1 MVVKR
6 FTSLGLVG
14 RGQESEEEEMGRT
27 EEDEGDIIT
36 DNLGHIGRYQVLVGL
51 LFALMEVPHAWCM
64 LMHKFVS
71 VPVDHWCT
79 QPEALAHWSVEEWR
93 NYSSPP
99 GDSCNL
105 YLHNRTLGPTAAAAH
120 LGGLGDS
127 TPLEACSS
135 WQYDTSQFQNTI
147 IENWDLVC
155 ANKIMS
161 KVGSFTFFAGT
172 GVGVF
177 IAGLLADKIGR
188 QRTICIFL
196 TLFIAAG
203 FASAF
208 APSMEVWMAARFFWG
223 AASLGLRSVKMVS
236 ALELVGSSWRAIIC
250 VGFVEGGWTL
260 GYLTLPLLSWILPN
274 AFHLQLA
281 VAVAFLPVLPLMLV
295 VSESPKWLSAT
306 GRLDQ
311 CRAVM
316 ARIMRINGI
325 SKELVIH
332 ETKGDSE
339 AAKGNFFDLFR
350 TPMMR
355 RNTFVISLAWFAL
368 GTLYFGLSLHMP
380 QFDANI
386 YVIFFLSGLVEIPA
400 DIIPFVL
407 LNRFGRR
414 PNLSLHYIIG
424 GLLCMAT
431 AAVPLGVYSYEWPIV
446 VLAMLGKYVAQV
458 CWGIVYLYTSE
469 LFPTVIRS
477 VALSFACSMARIGSM
492 AAPFIAYLA
501 ELHPVLPIF
510 VFGSITFVVGL
521 TTILL
526 PETNK
531 KKLPDTLEEGESFLR
546 VNNPLDCCL

>member
-1 MVVKR
+1 M
-6 FTSLGLVG
+6 
-14 RGQESEEEEMGRT
+14 
-27 EEDEGDIIT
+27 
-36 DNLGHIGRYQVLVGL
+36 
-51 LFALMEVPHAWCM
+51 
-64 LMHKFVS
+64 
-71 VPVDHWCT
+71 
-79 QPEALAHWSVEEWR
+79 
-93 NYSSPP
+93 PP
-99 GDSCNL
+99 
-105 YLHNRTLGPTAAAAH
+105 R
-120 LGGLGDS
+120 
-127 TPLEACSS
+127 
-135 WQYDTSQFQNTI
+135 
-147 IENWDLVC
+147 
-155 ANKIMS
+155 
-161 KVGSFTFFAGT
+161 
-172 GVGVF
+172 
-177 IAGLLADKIGR
+177 
-188 QRTICIFL
+188 
-196 TLFIAAG
+196 
-203 FASAF
+203 
-208 APSMEVWMAARFFWG
+208 
-223 AASLGLRSVKMVS
+223 
-236 ALELVGSSWRAIIC
+236 
-250 VGFVEGGWTL
+250 
-260 GYLTLPLLSWILPN
+260 
-274 AFHLQLA
+274 
-281 VAVAFLPVLPLMLV
+281 
-295 VSESPKWLSAT
+295 
-306 GRLDQ
+306 
-311 CRAVM
+311 
-316 ARIMRINGI
+316 
-325 SKELVIH
+325 
-332 ETKGDSE
+332 
-339 AAKGNFFDLFR
+339 
-350 TPMMR
+350 
-355 RNTFVISLAWFAL
+355 FAL

>member
-1 MVVKR
+1 
-6 FTSLGLVG
+6 
-14 RGQESEEEEMGRT
+14 
-27 EEDEGDIIT
+27 
-36 DNLGHIGRYQVLVGL
+36 
-51 LFALMEVPHAWCM
+51 
-64 LMHKFVS
+64 
-71 VPVDHWCT
+71 
-79 QPEALAHWSVEEWR
+79 
-93 NYSSPP
+93 
-99 GDSCNL
+99 
-105 YLHNRTLGPTAAAAH
+105 
-120 LGGLGDS
+120 
-127 TPLEACSS
+127 
-135 WQYDTSQFQNTI
+135 
-147 IENWDLVC
+147 
-155 ANKIMS
+155 MS
-161 KVGSFTFFAGT
+161 KIASFVFFAGT

-177 IAGLLADKIGR
+177 LAGILADKIGR
-188 QRTICIFL
+188 HRTIC
-196 TLFIAAG
+196 LFICLFILAG

-208 APSMEVWMAARFFWG
+208 APSIELWMTARFFWG

-260 GYLTLPLLSWILPN
+260 GYLSLPLISWLLPN
-274 AFHLQLA
+274 AFHLQLLIA
-281 VAVAFLPVLPLMLV
+281 CAFLPFLPFFLLL
-295 VSESPKWLSAT
+295 SESPKWLLAT
-306 GRLDQ
+306 GKQER

-325 SKELVIH
+325 SKEVVIQ
-332 ETKGDSE
+332 ENKDEIVG
-339 AAKGNFFDLFR
+339 GNFFDLFR
-350 TPMMR
+350 TSKIR
-355 RNTFVISLAWFAL
+355 RTTFVISLSWFAL

-386 YVIFFLSGLVEIPA
+386 YLIFFLSGLVEIPA

-407 LNRFGRR
+407 LNKYGRR

-492 AAPFIAYLA
+492 AAPFIAYLS
-501 ELHPVLPIF
+501 EVHPVLPIF
-510 VFGSITFVVGL
+510 VFGSITFAVGL
-521 TTILL
+521 TTVLL

-531 KKLPDTLEEGESFLR
+531 KKLPDTLEEGEAFLR
-546 VNNPLDCCL
+546 ANNPLPICSSRSTL